1 MLIRSVTSVKKKNAY
16 RVNSSRES
24 FAQNHHIWTDF
35 LVIHSQP
42 SAGSRQ
48 ARLHL
53 ISNPQHLDKTHEHLD
68 LTCESTSQRKKKEKK
83 IISCIHIVCSAS
95 RGASLYIQGLCNAL
109 HSYQSKLGNSHNV
122 EEGEFFYQEYKGSHF
137 PKTTII
143 FYHIWKRVV
152 LSVEKAQVSIG
163 WTNTWTRLGH
173 LLQLMT

>member
-68 LTCESTSQRKKKEKK
+68 LPCESTSQRKKKEKK

-109 HSYQSKLGNSHNV
+109 HSCTKLNTV
-122 EEGEFFYQEYKGSHF
+122 C
-137 PKTTII
+137 
-143 FYHIWKRVV
+143 V
-152 LSVEKAQVSIG
+152 LSKK
-163 WTNTWTRLGH
+163 TWKFSQRGGRRV
-173 LLQLMT
+173 LLPGI